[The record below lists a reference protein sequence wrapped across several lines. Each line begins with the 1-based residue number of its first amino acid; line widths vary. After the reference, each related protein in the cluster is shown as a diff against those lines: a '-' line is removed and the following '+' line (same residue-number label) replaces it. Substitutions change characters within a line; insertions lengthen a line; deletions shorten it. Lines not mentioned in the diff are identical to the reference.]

1 MDENKKTVLDID
13 TIINKEFNIDFK
25 GYSPIEVDKFLDS
38 VVHDYDTFQQQIA
51 ELSEKVQFFEDS
63 NAQLK
68 TKIMELEG
76 KLKAAEDS
84 ATAAANSPATPQAA
98 GNLSQ
103 VDILRRI
110 ARLEQEVFNHK

>member
-1 MDENKKTVLDID
+1 MDDNKKTILDID

-25 GYSPIEVDKFLDS
+25 GYSPLEVDKFLDS

-51 ELSEKVQFFEDS
+51 ELHEKEQFLQDT
-63 NAQLK
+63 NGQLK
-68 TKIMELEG
+68 NKVMELEG
-76 KLKAAEDS
+76 KLKAAEDN
-84 ATAAANSPATPQAA
+84 ANAAAAPSVPAAA

-110 ARLEQEVFNHK
+110 ARLEQEVFNRK